1 VGGPLR
7 QPITVD
13 YVTAV
18 EFKFEC
24 RTTQFT
30 TLTSRINSLK
40 FFDPK
45 PAVNHSSKCLHQERR
60 QLLFPLLRQRSGKYS
75 SRKPLEPPLP
85 AVSATT
91 QKPPFS
97 DAAPAVDF
105 ATKGLATTT
114 VKKATT
120 AATPSLAATA
130 TAAKPTL
137 PNAAPA
143 VYSDSKKPA
152 LKLDMSSREMELMEL
167 LRGDSP
173 SPTQEEVEAWSLRT
187 FGVYRKPD

>member
-1 VGGPLR
+1 MP
-7 QPITVD
+7 P
-13 YVTAV
+13 
-18 EFKFEC
+18 
-24 RTTQFT
+24 
-30 TLTSRINSLK
+30 
-40 FFDPK
+40 
-45 PAVNHSSKCLHQERR
+45 
-60 QLLFPLLRQRSGKYS
+60 
-75 SRKPLEPPLP
+75 SRKKTVTVSTPQAEKWQILIKKAARTSIARTP

-120 AATPSLAATA
+120 AATPSLAAAA
-130 TAAKPTL
+130 TAPKPTL

-152 LKLDMSSREMELMEL
+152 LKLDMSSRAMELMEL
-167 LRGDSP
+167 LRDDPP

-187 FGVYRKPD
+187 LGVYRKPD